1 MEKEKFKWWGY
12 RHTNGS
18 LQAKRFFDGRD
29 LDDADESPFVAKRT
43 NPFFASG
50 REEALKIVEELTK

>member
-1 MEKEKFKWWGY
+1 MENKLEWWGY
-12 RHTNGS
+12 RHTNGGI
-18 LQAKRFFDGRD
+18 QAKRYFDQRD

-43 NPFFASG
+43 TPFLASG